1 MVFGIGIYELIVLCF
16 EVIQEYVKSGMDVFD
31 VGIGLGILVIAVKK
45 FLVKRVLVV
54 DIDEVVVKV
63 VEENVRLNGVEI
75 EIKKNDFVEGI
86 EEKFDVVIVN
96 IVVDIIIKFLKDINR
111 VLKEDGIFIFFGI
124 IEDRFEDVLKSFEKN
139 SFEIVEVKKLG
150 IWCLVVSKIIV

>member
-1 MVFGIGIYELIVLCF
+1 
-16 EVIQEYVKSGMDVFD
+16 MDVFD
-31 VGIGLGILVIAVKK
+31 VGIGLGILVIVVKK